1 LAQVRF
7 ALIDRRRRDMDPL
20 KSLDASML
28 GVKREYFLEM
38 VGVLVDASPVD
49 TGNYIESHSLSVRR
63 SGGMSTTTS
72 HGLPRH
78 QSAGAK
84 KSEALERLQA
94 AVMTFDDDVKNVY
107 IRNAASGYASLV
119 EWKYGYAPY
128 RSARDS
134 ASRILNGLLSEY
146 RI

>member
-1 LAQVRF
+1 
-7 ALIDRRRRDMDPL
+7 MDPL

-107 IRNAASGYASLV
+107 MRNASAYASLV
-119 EWKYGYAPY
+119 EYKYGYKPY
-128 RSARDS
+128 TQARDS